1 MQRQEVKI
9 EVAEQAGV
17 IVAIKKAYMR
27 QPAIRFRA
35 GGINWYDDTKLL
47 KAKKTGKNAPTS
59 G

>member
-35 GGINWYDDTKLL
+35 GGINCYDDTKLL
-47 KAKKTGKNAPTS
+47 KAKKTG
-59 G
+59 